1 MGARTTQSFR
11 LRWGSA
17 RPGWREKEKERDKD
31 WEDRTR
37 ERERKRVRER
47 GGKSPTSLPGVCKH
61 LPRGLL
67 LPQPSLSGFVKALGA
82 LIPGC
87 RMRRIEQRAR
97 FWHTH
102 ARDLFA
108 YPRPLNLFF
117 PLPTSGGKRAT
128 GGNKRNGR
136 KSRCKRFHRPI
147 IHLVNL
153 LIACALNVP
162 F

>member
-17 RPGWREKEKERDKD
+17 KPGWREKEKERDKD

-97 FWHTH
+97 SWHTH

-117 PLPTSGGKRAT
+117 LCLR
-128 GGNKRNGR
+128 
-136 KSRCKRFHRPI
+136 
-147 IHLVNL
+147 LVAKEPRGEIRGMAENQGANVFTDQLSIL
-153 LIACALNVP
+153 LIC
-162 F
+162 